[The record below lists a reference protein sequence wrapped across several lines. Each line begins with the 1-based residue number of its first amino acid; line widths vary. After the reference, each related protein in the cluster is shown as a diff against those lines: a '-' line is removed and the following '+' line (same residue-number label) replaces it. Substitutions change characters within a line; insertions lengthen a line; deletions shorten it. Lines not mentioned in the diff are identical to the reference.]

1 MTMIVQDSN
10 AAMRYKE
17 TVGLASQAQHNLR
30 NWEYERLEQLK
41 GEIAAA
47 KEAIEVAKERE
58 AKAHRAAQR
67 WWRMAEDNV
76 SRLSWLEVADDPS
89 PAIQAR
95 GDRLDRYLDD
105 VRVAYNELVQS
116 VLQLGWRARR

>member
-1 MTMIVQDSN
+1 MTMIIHDST
-10 AAMRYKE
+10 AATRYKE
-17 TVGLASQAQHNLR
+17 TVGLASQAKHNLR
-30 NWEYERLEQLK
+30 NWEYQRLEELK

-47 KEAIEVAKERE
+47 KEAVEQATERE
-58 AKAHRAAQR
+58 AKAMRAANR

-76 SRLSWLEVADDPS
+76 SRLSWLEVEDS
-89 PAIQAR
+89 LVPAVQAR

-105 VRVAYNELVQS
+105 VRVAYNELVQA